1 MKKSLLML
9 TCSVLAISSIKAY
22 ALTSSEQMQ
31 AVKDIFIASF
41 NDMDINKDGK
51 VDQKEY
57 LKYQFEKFRSNIIE
71 ADSFDAPVEDV
82 VTQAVK
88 TQVVTTNNNDNK
100 NTLSNIK
107 DSVNIMKSMADYTLE
122 DEEKIDNEIDA
133 ELNSKIIT
141 KEDVM
146 PEKLNVVTTDTG
158 VDEEYIQPLEALN
171 FEEVNADELKVE
183 PKVTKEEEKDNEI
196 QNMISIIKKSLP
208 KEIDEITKWVDI
220 KYQDKMVT
228 YIYKADIDS
237 SQFSNE
243 DMAMLKESI
252 EKDSCAKAYESMCP
266 KIKPIFIDA
275 GINLSILYTD
285 KNDTNLS
292 SCEFNQ
298 DTCK

>member
-9 TCSVLAISSIKAY
+9 TCSMLAISSIKAH

-31 AVKDIFIASF
+31 AVKNVFIASF
-41 NDMDINKDGK
+41 NDMDTNKDG
-51 VDQKEY
+51 VIDQKEY
-57 LKYQFEKFRSNIIE
+57 LKHQFEKFRSNILE
-71 ADSFDAPVEDV
+71 ADSFDTPLNDDVASVIVTKNETLKNEDD
-82 VTQAVK
+82 K
-88 TQVVTTNNNDNK
+88 KD
-100 NTLSNIK
+100 LSTIK
-107 DSVNIMKSMADYTLE
+107 DSVNIMQEMADYTLE
-122 DEEKIDNEIDA
+122 DEEDKKVIN
-133 ELNSKIIT
+133 

-146 PEKLNVVTTDTG
+146 PEKLNVVTSDSG
-158 VDEEYIQPLEALN
+158 ADEEYIPPLEALN
-171 FEEVNADELKVE
+171 FEEVNADALKVE
-183 PKVTKEEEKDNEI
+183 PKVTKEDEKDKEI

-220 KYQDKMVT
+220 KYQDKVVT

-237 SQFSNE
+237 SKFSAD
-243 DMAMLKESI
+243 DMTMLKESI
-252 EKDSCAKAYESMCP
+252 AKDSCVKAYESMCP

>member
-9 TCSVLAISSIKAY
+9 TCSMLAISSIKAH

-31 AVKDIFIASF
+31 AVKNVFIASF
-41 NDMDINKDGK
+41 NDMDTNKDG
-51 VDQKEY
+51 VIDQKEY
-57 LKYQFEKFRSNIIE
+57 LKHQFEKFRSNILE
-71 ADSFDAPVEDV
+71 ADSFDTPLNDDVASVTVTKNETLKNEDD
-82 VTQAVK
+82 K
-88 TQVVTTNNNDNK
+88 KD
-100 NTLSNIK
+100 LSTIK
-107 DSVNIMKSMADYTLE
+107 DSVNIMQEMADYTLE
-122 DEEKIDNEIDA
+122 DEEDKKVID
-133 ELNSKIIT
+133 

-146 PEKLNVVTTDTG
+146 PEKLNVVTSDSG
-158 VDEEYIQPLEALN
+158 ADEEYISPLEALN
-171 FEEVNADELKVE
+171 FEEVNADALKVE
-183 PKVTKEEEKDNEI
+183 PKVTKEDEKDKEI

-220 KYQDKMVT
+220 KYQDKVVT

-237 SQFSNE
+237 SKFSAD
-243 DMAMLKESI
+243 DMTMLKESI
-252 EKDSCAKAYESMCP
+252 AKDSCVKAYESMCP

>member
-1 MKKSLLML
+1 
-9 TCSVLAISSIKAY
+9 
-22 ALTSSEQMQ
+22 
-31 AVKDIFIASF
+31 
-41 NDMDINKDGK
+41 
-51 VDQKEY
+51 
-57 LKYQFEKFRSNIIE
+57 
-71 ADSFDAPVEDV
+71 
-82 VTQAVK
+82 
-88 TQVVTTNNNDNK
+88 
-100 NTLSNIK
+100 
-107 DSVNIMKSMADYTLE
+107 MKSMADYTLE

-183 PKVTKEEEKDNEI
+183 PKVTKEEEKDKEI